1 MNLDTP
7 VHTLMTWRPRLL
19 DLHGDL
25 SDAWTYM
32 LNGGFHHLPVVTD
45 GHLVG
50 ILSATDLRAVLRT
63 LPDDIYETGVVLD
76 TNHTIRTLMTEAP
89 DTLAP
94 DETLRDAAIAFASGR
109 YHALPIVDGHEVV
122 GILTT
127 TDLVKWMLE
136 QSAG

>member
-32 LNGGFHHLPVVTD
+32 LNGGFHHLPVVHE
-45 GHLVG
+45 GRLVG
-50 ILSATDLRAVLRT
+50 ILSATDLRAVLRD
-63 LPDDIYETGVVLD
+63 LPDDLYDTGVILD
-76 TNHTIRTLMTEAP
+76 ESRTIRTLMTEAP

-94 DETLRDAAIAFASGR
+94 DETVRDAAIAFASGR
-109 YHALPIVDGHEVV
+109 YHALPIVDGGEVV
-122 GILTT
+122 GMLTT
-127 TDLVKWMLE
+127 TDLIRWMLE
-136 QSAG
+136 QAG